1 MRALAAGADMVAEE
15 MLPRVA
21 VVKADPDDD
30 LLLATAL
37 SGGASV
43 VVSGDPRH
51 LLSLGEFA
59 GVRVIGPATFL
70 VEIDPLAS
78 VTHLEEM
85 ATSFKHPP
93 TRCNTRS
100 SRPRPSYRVA
110 ARPPRDRVPAVRPP
124 VPPPR
129 DATPV
134 GGQDPHLADFDDQLS
149 RCLDWL
155 SLNRARLQFGN
166 THHPGHPNQRWSLP
180 LPTVLEPMG
189 PASQPSS
196 RESFPLGVVGRGL
209 PARPPLRHPRRPRL
223 WSHHPAHSAAA
234 PSSSPAG
241 LHAADTDLWHGL
253 RRRAA
258 QRTKAGG
265 GRASARHAVG

>member
-1 MRALAAGADMVAEE
+1 MTIRAVVDTNVVVSGLLAPSGKPASVIRAAGVSFRLVWSPGVVAECLRVIDYPRVARILKQAGRHEQAREVVRALAAGADMVAEE

-21 VVKADPDDD
+21 VVEADPDDD

-43 VVSGDPRH
+43 VVSGDRRH

-59 GVRVIGPATFL
+59 GVRVIDPATFL

-110 ARPPRDRVPAVRPP
+110 RVPCNCYN
-124 VPPPR
+124 
-129 DATPV
+129 
-134 GGQDPHLADFDDQLS
+134 GS
-149 RCLDWL
+149 
-155 SLNRARLQFGN
+155 
-166 THHPGHPNQRWSLP
+166 
-180 LPTVLEPMG
+180 
-189 PASQPSS
+189 
-196 RESFPLGVVGRGL
+196 
-209 PARPPLRHPRRPRL
+209 
-223 WSHHPAHSAAA
+223 
-234 PSSSPAG
+234 
-241 LHAADTDLWHGL
+241 
-253 RRRAA
+253 
-258 QRTKAGG
+258 
-265 GRASARHAVG
+265 

>member
-1 MRALAAGADMVAEE
+1 MRKRRAPPKKAVTLLRARDLHTGRSQDNSKAEPSSIE
-15 MLPRVA
+15 RAVSTWSPRLRLPRTIRSP
-21 VVKADPDDD
+21 VV
-30 LLLATAL
+30 T
-37 SGGASV
+37 
-43 VVSGDPRH
+43 
-51 LLSLGEFA
+51 
-59 GVRVIGPATFL
+59 
-70 VEIDPLAS
+70 
-78 VTHLEEM
+78 
-85 ATSFKHPP
+85 
-93 TRCNTRS
+93 
-100 SRPRPSYRVA
+100 